1 MCGLALVQACAVA
14 KALPELPRIW
24 QNRGLHPGNKFQDWV
39 KEQLEGIENVAGL
52 HEAMS
57 LDRLSNKVHL
67 REGVQ
72 RSAEELAGI
81 SRATLKLVA
90 SDISTQT
97 KVVFPDMA
105 NLYYAVSGGRLCRWI
120 LPPATAAPAATQ

>member
-1 MCGLALVQACAVA
+1 MQAWAVA

-24 QNRGLHPGNKFQDWV
+24 QNRGLHPGNEFQDWV
-39 KEQLEGIENVAGL
+39 KKQLEDKGIENVAGL

-105 NLYYAVSGGRLCRWI
+105 NLYYAVSGGRPCRWM